1 MTFNIL
7 LSGGIGTK
15 ILRLIA
21 GCGEAIERGIKPEEI
36 CLIDKYYSRDRPI
49 TLVCFILIIILKI
62 FLIM

>member
-36 CLIDKYYSRDRPI
+36 CLIDSITPAISPI